1 MNKRKKTR
9 WPVWLV
15 GFIVLAGGILGI
27 NLMVQNVLAG
37 NHSVT
42 ENVEVSP
49 SAYPGLNIETRTKN
63 TKHYI
68 LSISN
73 VLTNSKEL
81 NTPIQTWVNDQEKKF
96 LTQVKTGAKTL
107 QGDYRAELNITVDTN
122 KISDHL
128 YSLVF
133 TSYQI
138 TAGSAN
144 GQSIIKSF
152 NIDTAE
158 NKILNLS
165 DIMTYDKAAV
175 DHIMSI
181 VKEELKKQK
190 NVHSYVFEAELQ
202 KSMKNTSEWKWSIGN
217 GVFTLYFNKYEIA
230 AGVAG
235 TVQVNIPLKSLHSY
249 LKKDLTKKW
258 NITYE
263 NNDEPKG
270 KRPTQPPLDPKGKYV
285 ALTFDDGPHPRVT
298 PRVLKTLKEYNAK
311 ATFFMLGVQVEYYP
325 DMAKKVAEAGHEIGN
340 HSKSHPNLANMSLSE
355 VRKQIIE
362 SYHQIKDAT
371 GEKPTLFRPPYGAMN
386 ESVKKVTK
394 EQKTPIILWS
404 VDSLDWKSRN
414 AQAVNKE
421 VAKNIRSGSIVLMH
435 DIHASTADALPQM
448 LKSLKKQGYQ
458 FVTVSQLLSLNESTG
473 NGPYYNQ

>member
-1 MNKRKKTR
+1 MKRRKKKR
-9 WPVWLV
+9 WPIWLV

-27 NLMVQNVLAG
+27 NLMVQNVVAG
-37 NHSVT
+37 NNSAI

-49 SAYPGLNIETRTKN
+49 SAYPGLNIETKTRN
-63 TKHYI
+63 TKHYT
-68 LSISN
+68 LSISS
-73 VLTNSKEL
+73 VIANSKKI

-96 LTQVKTGAKTL
+96 LAEVEAEAKTL
-107 QGDYRAELNITVDTN
+107 HGDHRAELNITVNTN
-122 KISDHL
+122 KINDHL

-138 TAGSAN
+138 TGGAN
-144 GQSIIKSF
+144 GQSNIKSF
-152 NIDTAE
+152 NIDTAD

-165 DIMTYDKAAV
+165 DIMTNDKAAI

-181 VKEELKKQK
+181 VKVELKKQK
-190 NVHSYVFEAELQ
+190 NVNPYVFEEELE
-202 KSMKNTSEWKWSIGN
+202 KSIKNPSEWKWSIGN
-217 GVFTLYFNKYEIA
+217 GVFTLYFNQYEIA
-230 AGVAG
+230 AGAAG
-235 TVQVNIPLKSLHSY
+235 TIQVNIPLKSLHPY
-249 LKKDLTKKW
+249 LRKDIIKKW
-258 NITYE
+258 NVTYE
-263 NNDEPKG
+263 NTDEPKG
-270 KRPTQPPLDPKGKYV
+270 QKPTQPPLDPKGKYV
-285 ALTFDDGPHPRVT
+285 ALTFDDGPHPKVT
-298 PRVLKTLKEYNAK
+298 PRVLKILKEYNAK

-340 HSKSHPNLANMSLSE
+340 HSKGHPNLANMSLSE

-362 SYHQIKDAT
+362 SSDRIEAAT
-371 GEKPTLFRPPYGAMN
+371 GRKPSLFRPPYGAMN

-394 EQKTPIILWS
+394 EQQTPIILWS

-421 VAKNIRSGSIVLMH
+421 VAKNIRPGSIVLMH

-458 FVTVSQLLSLNESTG
+458 FVTVSQLLSLNETTG